1 MNIIFFGDSLT
12 EGVPGASFFDILEEK
27 LREHNLIN
35 YGKGGDTVISLLRR
49 IRKREIKKRYDI
61 AFIWVGVNDILV
73 NVSLKYPPIKEFL
86 HQPWVK
92 DTEQFIEYYFELLN
106 LVSANADKTFTVSPL
121 IIGEDVNNEWN
132 ERLGELSAEIE
143 KLSMKFKNVE
153 FINLRKDFIST
164 LASKEPALYIIN
176 SFFWDSIVAWLFNNP
191 VFVEE
196 KSHERGLY
204 LTLDGVH
211 LNEAGAQM
219 VAEKF
224 LRCIENEIRKST

>member
-12 EGVPGASFFDILEEK
+12 EGVPGISFFDTLKEK
-27 LREHNLIN
+27 LLQHNLIN

-49 IRKREIKKRYDI
+49 IRKMKISKRYDI

-73 NVSLKYPPIKEFL
+73 QVSLKYPPIKEFL
-86 HQPWVK
+86 NQPWVK
-92 DTEQFIEYYFELLN
+92 NVEEFTEYYFELLN
-106 LVSANADKTFTVSPL
+106 LVSANADKTFTISPL

-132 ERLGELSAEIE
+132 NRLGELSAEIE

-153 FINLRKDFIST
+153 FIDLRKDFIST
-164 LASKEPALYIIN
+164 LASKEPSLYIIN
-176 SFFWDSIVAWLFNNP
+176 SFFWDSIVAWLFNSP
-191 VFVEE
+191 DYVEE

-211 LNEAGAQM
+211 LNQAGAQI
-219 VAEKF
+219 VADKF
-224 LRCIENEIRKST
+224 LRCIENEIRKNP